1 MIKPKKCFMNII
13 PLKYLL
19 TFISCIKKISVMIKM
34 IEVKSLLTLFKLTTT
49 ERYFEKNYESRE

>member
-19 TFISCIKKISVMIKM
+19 TFISCIKKVSVMIK
-34 IEVKSLLTLFKLTTT
+34 
-49 ERYFEKNYESRE
+49 ND